1 MDVIITM
8 KKMHFIFAGMFILAI
23 GLASCNS
30 EEAAVKENAAAS
42 FEFAKTPEMLGFE
55 KAFKDYMLSKHQS
68 GTSDTKSKAGDGQVA
83 KEKAIQLLNSL
94 DKAELASQQ
103 VETEQLLLVAMK
115 EYSKK
120 LTQMYNQRNK

>member
-42 FEFAKTPEMLGFE
+42 FEFAKTPEMLDFE
-55 KAFKDYMLSKHQS
+55 KALKDYMISKHQD
-68 GTSDTKSKAGDGQVA
+68 GTTNAKSKAPDAKIV

-94 DKAELASQQ
+94 DKAELASQAG
-103 VETEQLLLVAMK
+103 ETEQLLSVAMK

>member
-1 MDVIITM
+1 MIIM
-8 KKMHFIFAGMFILAI
+8 KKMHLIFAGALILAM
-23 GLASCNS
+23 GLASCSS
-30 EEAAVKENAAAS
+30 EEAAVKEENTVR

-94 DKAELASQQ
+94 GKAELGSQQ